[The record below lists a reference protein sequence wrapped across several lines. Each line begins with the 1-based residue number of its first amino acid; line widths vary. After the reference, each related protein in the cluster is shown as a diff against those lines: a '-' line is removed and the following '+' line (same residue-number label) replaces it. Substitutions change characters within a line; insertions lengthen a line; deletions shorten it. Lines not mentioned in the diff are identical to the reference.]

1 MGISLEL
8 FLDHLNAK
16 LIGSWF
22 PGRSAN
28 FNLVSSRE
36 NLTVATAIFCIVCFE
51 ALARGLDDVSN
62 YLLQCTDVSVI
73 RLLFHLCPSII
84 YCLCPCVFC
93 IIKLVSIW
101 IAFGLLGSISEWMWW
116 KEVVPILVA
125 SMGQNKAGGE
135 TGQVQPYSVIHPSY
149 FLSQSYP
156 IYNYYGSWGWAKRLP
171 LNEIIPYSVST
182 EGQKQVN

>member
-1 MGISLEL
+1 MEISPEL

-16 LIGSWF
+16 LIRSWF

-36 NLTVATAIFCIVCFE
+36 NLTVASAIFCIVCFE

-62 YLLQCTDVSVI
+62 YLLQCTDVPVI
-73 RLLFHLCPSII
+73 RLLFPLCPSII

-93 IIKLVSIW
+93 IIKLVI
-101 IAFGLLGSISEWMWW
+101 IFAFGLLVSISEWMSW

-125 SMGQNKAGGE
+125 SMGQTKAGWWDR
-135 TGQVQPYSVIHPSY
+135 PSTTL
-149 FLSQSYP
+149 FCNASF
-156 IYNYYGSWGWAKRLP
+156 ILP
-171 LNEIIPYSVST
+171 LTVIPNLQLLRLLKVGKRAT
-182 EGQKQVN
+182 T